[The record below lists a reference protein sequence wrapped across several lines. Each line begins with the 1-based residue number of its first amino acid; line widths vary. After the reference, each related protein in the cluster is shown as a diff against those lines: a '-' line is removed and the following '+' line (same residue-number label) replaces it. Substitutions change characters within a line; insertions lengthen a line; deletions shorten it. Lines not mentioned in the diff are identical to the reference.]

1 MTPATLRSSLAALLA
16 SEVGRYSSGSGAAD
30 RASIWVGS
38 VTPDGYSMNLDF
50 AKRLEVL
57 IYPTGEYAQIPEF
70 GVMQRTQDLRV
81 VLKDWTPHNLAPQ
94 STATATE
101 LILERYRVPRSPTLV
116 AATRDTVE
124 QVTIFIRER

>member
-1 MTPATLRSSLAALLA
+1 
-16 SEVGRYSSGSGAAD
+16 
-30 RASIWVGS
+30 
-38 VTPDGYSMNLDF
+38 MNLDF
-50 AKRLEVL
+50 TKRLEVL
-57 IYPTGEYAQIPEF
+57 IYPTGEYTQVPEF

-94 STATATE
+94 STALATE

-124 QVTIFIRER
+124 QVTLFIRER